1 MLKELFEAVCG
12 RAEAAALPKQI
23 NNGDVRAMHFFARG
37 ECVDVEIPPPNR
49 NHKVRTLEGLLLAVE
64 RYGTDGALWHDQGSI
79 TLVTNDCDRREF
91 VTMPLTL
98 SEHWKIVSAL
108 GTPLTQRDFVRLL
121 RHDLRGCVPDT
132 LLPAVA
138 KIEVAT
144 SSGQRNEINP
154 GRERGSREFAVE
166 LATSGE
172 IPEHFTAMVN
182 VYANEGLRQLRPI
195 ICSLDYSLP
204 PAQVAFVVKPLP
216 DQLELALQDA
226 QRELHEYLTEKV
238 EIPVFCGTP

>member
-1 MLKELFEAVCG
+1 MLKELFEAVCL
-12 RAEAAALPKQI
+12 RAEAATLPKKI
-23 NNGDVRAMHFFARG
+23 DNGDARALHYFVHG
-37 ECVDVEIPPPNR
+37 ERVAVEIPPPVR
-49 NHKVRTLEGLLLAVE
+49 NHQVCTLEALLLAVE
-64 RYGTDGALWHDQGSI
+64 QYGEHGALWHDQELI
-79 TLVTNDCDRREF
+79 TLITDDGDRRDR
-91 VTMPLTL
+91 VTLRLTL
-98 SEHWKIVSAL
+98 SDHWKIVAAL
-108 GTPLTQRDFVRLL
+108 GAPLTQRDFVRLL
-121 RHDLRGCVPDT
+121 RHDLFGHVPST

>member
-1 MLKELFEAVCG
+1 MLKELFEAVCC
-12 RAEAAALPKQI
+12 RAEAATAPKKI
-23 NNGDVRAMHFFARG
+23 DNGDARALHFFVRG
-37 ECVDVEIPPPNR
+37 ERVAVEIPPPDR
-49 NHKVRTLEGLLLAVE
+49 NHQVHTLEGLLLAVE
-64 RYGTDGALWHDQGSI
+64 RYGTDGALWHDQERI
-79 TLVTNDCDRREF
+79 TLVTNDCDRRER
-91 VTMPLTL
+91 VTLRLTI
-98 SEHWKIVSAL
+98 SEHWRIISAL

-132 LLPAVA
+132 LLPAIA
-138 KIEVAT
+138 KIEVAS

-154 GRERGSREFAVE
+154 GRERGTREFAVE

-172 IPEHFTAMVN
+172 IPEQFTALAT
-182 VYANEGLRQLRPI
+182 VYSNEGLRQVRPV

-216 DQLELALQDA
+216 DQIELSMQEA
-226 QRELHEYLTEKV
+226 QRDLHQYLTDKV